1 MNNMN
6 LKERFEKLI
15 QLQIPIAWIAGV
27 RFEKY
32 ENNALTTFVQFDFLN
47 QNPFG
52 SMFWAVEGMAA
63 EFAGG
68 MMLVSKIEQS
78 KQNIASLVVKNECIF
93 HKKAL
98 GKISFTCNEGAKI
111 DEAIAATIATGEAQ
125 TIVLTSIATDE
136 ESDKVGTFIFTWSIK
151 ARK

>member
-1 MNNMN
+1 MNNAI

-27 RFEKY
+27 RFESY
-32 ENNALTTFVQFDFLN
+32 ENNSLTTSVQFDFLN

-111 DEAIAATIATGEAQ
+111 DEAIAATVATGEAQ
-125 TIVLTSIATDE
+125 TILLTSIATDE
-136 ESDKVGTFIFTWSIK
+136 DGDKVGTFIFTWSIK